1 MSEQKNE
8 DHMKKLIVF
17 IIGIFMM
24 ASCASPSRTMQAG
37 SGNLIDISQNDEEYE
52 VMVLDA
58 GFETWFATTWSPS
71 KDRSQEY
78 YESWNQQYVT
88 EWNFKANRGQN
99 ANFFQNQIQYDQTED
114 YGIAVE
120 RKLFY
125 YFRWVE
131 SELAIPILRNPP
143 RGGVF

>member
-1 MSEQKNE
+1 
-8 DHMKKLIVF
+8 MKSLLVLVTGIMIVT
-17 IIGIFMM
+17 
-24 ASCASPSRTMQAG
+24 SCAAPSRMMQVQD
-37 SGNLIDISQNDEEYE
+37 GNLIDIKQNDEQYE

-58 GFETWFATTWSPS
+58 GFETWFATAWSPA

-78 YESWNQQYVT
+78 YASWNQQYVT
-88 EWNFKANRGQN
+88 EWNFKANRAQN

-131 SELAIPILRNPP
+131 TELGIPILRNSPK
-143 RGGVF
+143 GGVF